1 MKLLIGIPAYNEE
14 TTLDRVIKGI
24 PRHLKSIDQ
33 IDVLVVDDGSIDGTK
48 EIVQKNKVLLLRH
61 LVNRGLG
68 GALKTILAFASQK
81 EYNFL
86 VTLDAD
92 GQHDTLDISKILQP
106 VISGKFDVVIGTRWK
121 STSRVPISRYIIN
134 KVANLVTL
142 LLFGISTSDSQ
153 SGFRALNKKAICKI
167 KLISDGME
175 VSSEFFKEIFRNK
188 LKFGEIS
195 VKNIYTEYSTAKGQ
209 KISNSTNVFFQL
221 LLRFLRQ

>member
-24 PRHLKSIDQ
+24 PKHLKSIDQ
-33 IDVLVVDDGSIDGTK
+33 IDVLVVDDGSTDGTK

-92 GQHDTLDISKILQP
+92 GQHDTSDISKILQP

-121 STSRVPISRYIIN
+121 STSRVPISRYIVN

-167 KLISDGME
+167 ILISDGME

-209 KISNSTNVFFQL
+209 KISNSANVFFQL